1 MNVIAVRK
9 MTVLCKQFKHLEVIV
24 IPFFI
29 YHSECCIFLD
39 LHIETIELLILLLEL
54 VKVTCR
60 YTKLFLSLSLSHL
73 NNKNCSIV
81 LNTTAYFNNVN
92 NISWVLVSVFLIC
105 VCRYLYTYLQLMPT
119 VIVHLSRKWY
129 IIHPWIPRN

>member
-9 MTVLCKQFKHLEVIV
+9 MTVLCKQFKNLEVIM

-39 LHIETIELLILLLEL
+39 LHIETIELLILLLKL

-60 YTKLFLSLSLSHL
+60 YTKLFLSLSLSF
-73 NNKNCSIV
+73 K
-81 LNTTAYFNNVN
+81 
-92 NISWVLVSVFLIC
+92 
-105 VCRYLYTYLQLMPT
+105 
-119 VIVHLSRKWY
+119 
-129 IIHPWIPRN
+129 